1 MGKRLLLYA
10 FFIIIHSSAIS
21 MSNQQSLLSQRALRM
36 EESATLKMAALA
48 RALKQQGHDVI
59 DLSLGEPDFDT
70 PDHIKEAAKQALDA
84 GFTKYTPVAGLLEL
98 REAICT
104 KFKRDNNLDFLPN
117 QIVVSNGAKQ
127 SIANVCMAMLDP
139 GDEVIILSPYW
150 VSYAEIVRV
159 AEGVPVIVHAGIDQH
174 YKATAEQVEAAITPR
189 TKLLLFSSPCNPTG
203 SVFSLPELEAIARV
217 IAPHPRIHVVSDEI
231 YEYINFA
238 ERHVSIG
245 TLDSMRERTIT
256 INGFSK
262 GFAMTGWRLG
272 YMGAPTWIADAC
284 NKIQGQFT
292 SGANSFGQKAA
303 AFALMADMR
312 PTQDMCTAFQQ
323 RRDLVISML
332 SKIPGVKANMPD
344 GAFYS
349 FPDISALFGKSHG
362 DFNINNPDDFCEYLL
377 ETEYVAA
384 VSGSAFGDDHCFRI
398 SFAASEDELRDAVA
412 RIERAVSLL
421 K

>member
-1 MGKRLLLYA
+1 
-10 FFIIIHSSAIS
+10 
-21 MSNQQSLLSQRALRM
+21 MSNNNHLLSQRALRM

-48 RALKQQGHDVI
+48 RELKLKGHTVI

-70 PDHIKEAAKQALDA
+70 PDHIKEAAKRALDD
-84 GFTKYTPVAGLLEL
+84 GFTKYTPVAGLPEL

-104 KFKRDNNLDFLPN
+104 KFKRDNGLHFAPN

-127 SIANVCMAMLDP
+127 AIANVCMAMLDP

-159 AEGVPVIVHAGIDQH
+159 AEGEPVIVHAGINQH
-174 YKATAEQVEAAITPR
+174 YKATAEQVQAAITPR

-203 SVFSLPELEAIARV
+203 SVFSKSELEAIARV
-217 IAPHPRIHVVSDEI
+217 IEPHPGIFVISDEI
-231 YEYINFA
+231 YEYINFS
-238 ERHVSIG
+238 EKHVSIG
-245 TLDSMRERTIT
+245 TLEGMQERTIT

-272 YMGAPTWIADAC
+272 YLGAPKWIADAC

-292 SGANSFGQKAA
+292 SGANAFGQKAA
-303 AFALMADMR
+303 AYALMSDMQ
-312 PTQDMCTAFQQ
+312 PTKEMCKAFQQ
-323 RRDLVISML
+323 RRDLVINLL
-332 SKIPGVKANMPD
+332 SKIPGIKANLPE

-349 FPDISALFGKSHG
+349 FPDISALFGKKYG
-362 DFNINNPDDFCEYLL
+362 DYQINNPDDFCAYLL

-384 VSGSAFGDDHCFRI
+384 VSGMAFGDNNCFRI
-398 SFAASEDELRDAVA
+398 SFAASEEELREAVA
-412 RIERAVSLL
+412 RIERAVMLL

>member
-1 MGKRLLLYA
+1 MGKWLLLRLL
-10 FFIIIHSSAIS
+10 FQTTN
-21 MSNQQSLLSQRALRM
+21 MSNTTSLLSQRALRM
-36 EESATLKMAALA
+36 EESATLRMAAMA
-48 RALKQQGHDVI
+48 RELKSKGHQVI

-70 PDHIKEAAKQALDA
+70 PDHIKDAAKKALDD
-84 GFTKYTPVAGLLEL
+84 GYTKYTPVAGLLEL

-104 KFKRDNNLDFLPN
+104 KFKRDNGLEFLPN

-150 VSYAEIVRV
+150 VSYAEIVKV
-159 AEGVPVIVHAGIDQH
+159 AEGEPVIVHAGIEHD
-174 YKATAEQVEAAITPR
+174 YKASAAQVEAAITER

-203 SVFSLPELEAIARV
+203 SVFSEEELQAIAEVVSRHERV
-217 IAPHPRIHVVSDEI
+217 HIISDEI
-231 YEYINFA
+231 YEYINFSG
-238 ERHVSIG
+238 RHHSIG
-245 TLDSMRERTIT
+245 TIESVKDRTIT

-272 YMGAPTWIADAC
+272 YLGAPKWIADAC

-303 AFALMADMR
+303 AYALLADMK
-312 PTQDMCTAFQQ
+312 PSEDMKQAFEK
-323 RRDLVISML
+323 RRNMVVELL
-332 SKIPGVKANMPD
+332 GKIPGVKANMPE

-349 FPDISALFGKSHG
+349 FPDISAIFGKRCG
-362 DFNINNPDDFCEYLL
+362 DTVVNNPDDFCEYLL

-384 VSGSAFGDDHCFRI
+384 VSGSAFGDDRCFRI
-398 SFAASEDELRDAVA
+398 SFAASEEELREAVI
-412 RIERAVSLL
+412 RIERAVRAL